1 MTPFILPDSDS
12 PSKHSLPT
20 QTIGE
25 TTLDDLPVLTEVIT
39 EKNNHLPHVLST
51 EEIQQLLPQLEAHIQ
66 TLFAQKLGLH
76 LEQLQRQAIE
86 QAISELK
93 AELPELLR
101 NTLNAYLDS
110 R

>member
-1 MTPFILPDSDS
+1 MPA
-12 PSKHSLPT
+12 

-25 TTLDDLPVLTEVIT
+25 KTLDDLPILTEVVT
-39 EKNNHLPHVLST
+39 EKVNPLPHVLST
-51 EEIQQLLPQLEAHIQ
+51 EEIQLLLPQLEAHIQ
-66 TLFAQKLGLH
+66 TLFTQKLGLR

-110 R
+110 RQQL